1 MSKNI
6 AVILIILSLVAFF
19 LWLPE
24 PEIKQKQSNNNT
36 TIITQ
41 TNLFDGESWLP
52 ETDIVF
58 SKGLII
64 AMGSNLVSQYPQ
76 AKKFNGK
83 GKTIIPG
90 LIDAHTHAWGD
101 ALTKAVKFGVTTEL
115 DMFTNNIFAIT
126 QRELRQDNQKNSQQA
141 DLFSAGT
148 LVTAPNGHGT
158 EYGFKIPTI
167 KNASQAEMF
176 VSSRVEEGSDYIKIV
191 YNANAQGM
199 PSINQETL
207 QAVIAS
213 AQSRGKLAV
222 VHISNYP
229 SALDAIKAGANGLVH
244 SFMDKT
250 DMSPLV
256 NLMAKNSQFII
267 PTLSVMDSMAGAKNS
282 QQLLSDF
289 EKQGFDLSAQKTQLS
304 TLLSNKHN
312 ASASAQAKHNVNT
325 FLDAGVLILAGTDAP
340 NPGTAHGISLH
351 GELALLVQ
359 SGLTPTQ
366 ALKAATS
373 NPAKAFNLTDRGLL
387 KVGMKAD
394 LVLLDDDPKTNIN
407 NTRKI
412 HAIFKNGFKIEKAVN
427 TLETKKITQAIKLGD
442 FDTSLMSGLST
453 QWMITTDEMFKGK
466 STAQFVLATSATGAF
481 IHITGEIDP
490 QFSFPWAGI
499 YLPLTPSTTQ
509 GLDIS
514 SMKGIDFKAKGKVG
528 DYKLLLF
535 STHQPM
541 RPIEIIFT
549 VTASWNDIHLSLA
562 QVPQGLLQSISA
574 VALVAGKTHDE
585 VNMSFDDIWL
595 Q

>member
-76 AKKFNGK
+76 AKIINGK

-167 KNASQAEMF
+167 ENASQAEMF

-312 ASASAQAKHNVNT
+312 ASASAQAKHNVKT

-514 SMKGIDFKAKGKVG
+514 SMKGINFKAKGKVG

>member
-76 AKKFNGK
+76 AKIINGK

-514 SMKGIDFKAKGKVG
+514 SMKGINFKAKGKVG

>member
-24 PEIKQKQSNNNT
+24 PEIKQKQSDNNT

-76 AKKFNGK
+76 AKIINGK

-167 KNASQAEMF
+167 ENASQAEMF

-267 PTLSVMDSMAGAKNS
+267 PTLSVMDSMVGAKNT

-289 EKQGFDLSAQKTQLS
+289 EKQGFDLSAQRAQLS

-514 SMKGIDFKAKGKVG
+514 SMKGINFKAKGKVG